1 MTCETVKR
9 ITKEAAN
16 AGFQTTLIKSCF
28 FLETTDRLTVR
39 AKGAARRQEVARAAD
54 VQDEVVR
61 FAIIRRSRPIVAV
74 AADTAQTAVVV
85 VAITRS
91 RIPDGLVRAKLV
103 G

>member
-1 MTCETVKR
+1 M
-9 ITKEAAN
+9 
-16 AGFQTTLIKSCF
+16 
-28 FLETTDRLTVR
+28 R
-39 AKGAARRQEVARAAD
+39 AKGAARRQDVARAAD

-74 AADTAQTAVVV
+74 AADTAQTAVAV

-103 G
+103 GEVHTFVVAVVSYINFRR